1 MDDSKFQPVN
11 QWLLFHSPGLGA
23 MDFNSVPGFEAA
35 ANILGHLA
43 VDQNQPIANVL
54 PSDLRGAAEQVGND
68 LHDLSSRKGHP
79 RVDSALELGS
89 GQGRTFSLKRRV

>member
-1 MDDSKFQPVN
+1 
-11 QWLLFHSPGLGA
+11 LLFHTPGLGA
-23 MDFNSVPGFEAA
+23 MDFNSVPGVEAA

-54 PSDLRGAAEQVGND
+54 PSDLWGAAEQVGND

-89 GQGRTFSLKRRV
+89 GQGRTFSLKKRV

>member
-1 MDDSKFQPVN
+1 
-11 QWLLFHSPGLGA
+11 
-23 MDFNSVPGFEAA
+23 
-35 ANILGHLA
+35 
-43 VDQNQPIANVL
+43 VL
-54 PSDLRGAAEQVGND
+54 PSDLRGAAEQVGDN